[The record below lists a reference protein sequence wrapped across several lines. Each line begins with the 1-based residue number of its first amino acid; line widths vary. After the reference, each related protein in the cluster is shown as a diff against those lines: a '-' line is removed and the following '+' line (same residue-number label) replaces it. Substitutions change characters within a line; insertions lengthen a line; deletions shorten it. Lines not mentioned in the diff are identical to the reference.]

1 MAELKDL
8 DQSGTPGGDALG
20 SILNPFSAGLTADAV
35 ASAKSEAGKLVDS
48 VKNGGFTI
56 TEEGVKPML
65 DAIREMRDKLLD
77 LHVHA
82 RTLDQAPQ
90 LGSHPYGYEVAAH
103 VQKGGSGQ
111 PGSAAV
117 VLDQFDAV
125 LQQVGEALERAS
137 GQYREADEGAQDSVK
152 KPLA

>member
-1 MAELKDL
+1 MVELRDL
-8 DQSGTPGGDALG
+8 NSSGAPPSLA
-20 SILNPFSAGLTADAV
+20 SVIAPFSAGLSADAV

-48 VKNGGFTI
+48 VKSGGFTI

-65 DAIREMRDKLLD
+65 DAIRELRGD
-77 LHVHA
+77 LQDLQITGSA
-82 RTLDQAPQ
+82 LEQAPQ
-90 LGSHPYGYEVAAH
+90 LGSHPYGYQVATH

-111 PGSAAV
+111 PGSANV
-117 VLDQFDAV
+117 VLEQFDTI

-137 GQYREADEGAQDSVK
+137 GRYQGVEEGAQDSLK